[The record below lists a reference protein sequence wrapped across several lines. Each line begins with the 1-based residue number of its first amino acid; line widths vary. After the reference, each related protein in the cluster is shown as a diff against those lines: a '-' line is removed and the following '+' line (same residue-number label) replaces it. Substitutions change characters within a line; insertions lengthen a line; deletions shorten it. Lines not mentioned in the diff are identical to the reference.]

1 MTLLDPQ
8 SDRTLYT
15 EALTTPPGFRFDCAV
30 ALTYSLGLDTLLA
43 VPLHLL
49 IHAGE
54 QSQTKLLKDRLAI
67 LDGLKQTTGNLSIFH
82 QQGRILAPRGKRI
95 LYSLLEDSV
104 FRASAPRG
112 GIFHPKVWLLRFSP
126 EGGETEADAAESA
139 PLIRLAVLSRNLTA
153 DPSWDVSLTV
163 EGRPR
168 ADEVDGNED
177 LVRLLRALPEWAPE
191 LPGDRDRAA
200 QIASL
205 ADDLARTSWELPDGI
220 DELRLHTIGLEGRV
234 WLPPRSERLVVMSPF
249 CTAAALKRL
258 AGTSRSPRA
267 LISRPEEFVR
277 VSQMFKDAF
286 KPFER
291 CLVLRETAEADD
303 DKDTSLRRGA
313 HIGLHAKLYLCDE
326 ADGTRLFVGS
336 ANSTHP
342 ALIGATNVEVMVELA
357 GSQKRL
363 GSVEEFLG
371 KDGLGNILEDFD
383 PNDVDPPK
391 PEDVETQKQLERA
404 CDAVASAKLRLSC
417 HEADDDQGE
426 SQGWRLE
433 LRANDPIEVAPG
445 LRIAAWPITLPRGR
459 KLDCGPLLGG
469 REVVFG
475 PMAVS
480 SITRFI
486 AFEIALEQDGPSP
499 PAQTFVLR
507 VPAEGLPIDAR
518 DEAVVRQVVRNRDG
532 FLRYLMFL
540 LGAFEGL
547 PEVGGGG
554 ASLEAGGGGGFGTLP
569 LLEQMTR
576 AFCRDPS
583 RLDSVR
589 RLVEHL
595 RKSGAGEDD
604 EEIVPADFLQLW
616 STFESAMPGGDRGE
630 PAP

>member
-8 SDRTLYT
+8 SDRVLYT
-15 EALTTPPGFRFDCAV
+15 EALTTPPGFRFDCAA

-54 QSQTKLLKDRLAI
+54 QAQTRLLKDRLAI

-82 QQGRILAPRGKRI
+82 QHGRILAPRGKRI
-95 LYSLLEDSV
+95 LYSLLEESV

-126 EGGETEADAAESA
+126 EGGETEADLPERA

-168 ADEVDGNED
+168 TDEVDGNED
-177 LVRLLRALPEWAPE
+177 LVRLLRALPDWAPE
-191 LPGDRDRAA
+191 LPGERAA

-234 WLPPRSERLVVMSPF
+234 WLPPASERLVVMSPF
-249 CTAAALKRL
+249 CTVDALKRI
-258 AGTSRSPRA
+258 AGTSHSPQA

-277 VSQMFKDAF
+277 ISQRSKDAF

-303 DKDTSLRRGA
+303 DEDTSLRRGA

-326 ADGTRLFVGS
+326 IDGTRLFVGS

-342 ALIGATNVEVMVELA
+342 ALIGTTNVEVMVELA

-383 PNDVDPPK
+383 PDDVDPPK

-404 CDAVASAKLRLSC
+404 CDAVAAAELRLSC

-433 LRANDPIEVAPG
+433 LRANDPIEVPPG
-445 LRIAAWPITLPRGR
+445 LRISAWPITLPRGR
-459 KLDCGPLLGG
+459 KLDCRPLLGG

-486 AFEIALEQDGPSP
+486 AFEIALEQDGQSP

-507 VPAEGLPIDAR
+507 VPAEGLPVHAR

-547 PEVGGGG
+547 PEIGGGG
-554 ASLEAGGGGGFGTLP
+554 ASSLETGGGGGFGTLP